1 MGFRED
7 IIQEYEAGAEKQR
20 QEQAADQARRVEQR
34 LEDLRQ
40 KICKHFGLDQ
50 SPEIETVDTE
60 AYYSEFYFKIDDVQ
74 FTAHSGLYG
83 VTIHV
88 VSTCKICGGQILSH
102 AVDSRQDVGHALTDE
117 GWHQAHTCPVAQDES
132 AEPLKPLSA
141 SYRLDSPESRLIEAV
156 KDMIYD
162 HAPTRD

>member
-7 IIQEYEAGAEKQR
+7 IIQEYEAKTAKQA

-40 KICKHFGLDQ
+40 KICKYFGLDQ

-60 AYYSEFYFKIDDVQ
+60 AYYPEFYFKIDDVQ
-74 FTAHSGLYG
+74 FTAHSGFHG
-83 VTIHV
+83 ITIHV

-102 AVDSRQDVGHALTDE
+102 AVDSRLDVGLALTDE
-117 GWHQAHTCPVAQDES
+117 GWHQAHTCPKEE
-132 AEPLKPLSA
+132 EPPYDAGSLAA
-141 SYRLDSPESRLIEAV
+141 SYRLDSPEYRLIEAV
-156 KDMIYD
+156 KDMIYE
-162 HAPTRD
+162 HAPSRD